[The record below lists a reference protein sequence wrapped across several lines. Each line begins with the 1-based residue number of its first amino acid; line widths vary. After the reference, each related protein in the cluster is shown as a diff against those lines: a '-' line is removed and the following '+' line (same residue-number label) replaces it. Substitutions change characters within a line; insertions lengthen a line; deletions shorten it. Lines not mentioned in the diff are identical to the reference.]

1 MQILNHLQK
10 RYLWPNPEFSYTI
23 IVSHQPSGYCLLIKS
38 IIPDINIK
46 PVIYTMKNE
55 NEDISLQL
63 VQSLKECVKEI
74 YQEYYES
81 PKKW

>member
-1 MQILNHLQK
+1 
-10 RYLWPNPEFSYTI
+10 
-23 IVSHQPSGYCLLIKS
+23 
-38 IIPDINIK
+38 
-46 PVIYTMKNE
+46 MKNE

-81 PKKW
+81 PKK